1 MIDGDKQFSLIMM
14 YIKNLLKSLNLEDQL
29 SHILVQ
35 TAYCNSRV
43 TKFLNDNKI
52 KN

>member
-1 MIDGDKQFSLIMM
+1 MS
-14 YIKNLLKSLNLEDQL
+14 YIKELLEKLGLKDKL

-43 TKFLNDNKI
+43 TAFLNANGI
-52 KN
+52 SN